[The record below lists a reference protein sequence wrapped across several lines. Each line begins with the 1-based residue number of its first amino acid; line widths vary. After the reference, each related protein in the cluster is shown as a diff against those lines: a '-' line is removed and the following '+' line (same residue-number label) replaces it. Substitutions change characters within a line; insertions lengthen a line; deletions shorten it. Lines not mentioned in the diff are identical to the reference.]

1 MTAPTFTII
10 IVLTRFVSWW
20 LQNKSAQ
27 DTHLTHVALF
37 KYCSW
42 KCGVLKM
49 RQNFSLEECRYSLLT
64 QNLLP
69 KEWEVLNKLAFRKWM
84 SKQYSH
90 MPVVQNDNSS

>member
-49 RQNFSLEECRYSLLT
+49 RQNFSLEDSHSSKGY
-64 QNLLP
+64 
-69 KEWEVLNKLAFRKWM
+69 RKM
-84 SKQYSH
+84 Y
-90 MPVVQNDNSS
+90 VDIVA